1 VLKRSVSVE
10 HIAVKSGN
18 NDAGIVFNV
27 QRFSIHDGPGIRTTV
42 FFKGCPLNCQWCSNP
57 EGINSKPEILVND
70 ARCIQCGE
78 CKEVCPENAV
88 ISLEGNKRDRIDL
101 AKCTECMECVR
112 ACPTRTLDCV
122 GKYVSADEI
131 IEELKRDKLF
141 YDNSS
146 GGITLSGGEPLMQS
160 QFARALLSKCKESGL
175 HTTLDTTGFAS
186 WEDFRHVLEFTDLVL
201 FDIKHLDNELHTQG
215 TGVSNKVILRNF
227 ERTAQ
232 TVRTWLR
239 YPILPGF
246 NDSYEHVQEVA
257 VLALKLRIERVS
269 LLPYHEWG
277 KHKYA
282 KIGRKYSFASHAIGS
297 DRLLEM
303 KKMFESEGLSVSMK
317 K

>member
-1 VLKRSVSVE
+1 M
-10 HIAVKSGN
+10 KSGN
-18 NDAGIVFNV
+18 SDRGFIFNI
-27 QRFSIHDGPGIRTTV
+27 QRFSIYDGPGIRTTV
-42 FFKGCPLNCQWCSNP
+42 FFKGCPLSCQWCSNP

-122 GKYVSADEI
+122 GKHVSADEI

-146 GGITLSGGEPLMQS
+146 GGITLSGGEPLMQAH
-160 QFARALLSKCKESGL
+160 FARALLSKCKESGL
-175 HTTLDTTGFAS
+175 HTTLDTTGFSS

-201 FDIKHLDNELHTQG
+201 FDIKHLDDGLHRQG
-215 TGVSNKVILRNF
+215 TGVSNRVILRNF
-227 ERTAQ
+227 ERTTQ
-232 TVRTWLR
+232 SVRTWLR
-239 YPILPGF
+239 YPILQGF
-246 NDSYEHVQEVA
+246 NDALDHVEGVA
-257 VLALKLRIERVS
+257 ELASKLDIERVS

-277 KHKYA
+277 KHKYV
-282 KIGRKYSFASHAIGS
+282 KLGREYSFVSHAVSGGQLFEIKQIFERKGL
-297 DRLLEM
+297 RVTM
-303 KKMFESEGLSVSMK
+303 KK
-317 K
+317 